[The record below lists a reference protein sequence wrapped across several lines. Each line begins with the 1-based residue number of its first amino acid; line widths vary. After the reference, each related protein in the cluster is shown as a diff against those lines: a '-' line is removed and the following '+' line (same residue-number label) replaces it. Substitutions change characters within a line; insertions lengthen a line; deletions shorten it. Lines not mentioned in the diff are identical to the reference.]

1 MIILFYSDKCD
12 FCNKIIDY
20 LDKKNLKKNFNLI
33 NIDTFI
39 KIPENIT
46 IVPTIIDPTIEAP
59 LEGRKAFEF
68 IINQKFFY
76 HPTNNIEYWVN
87 NTIPKPVINDDF
99 KAIEKHNFNFSSF
112 DDKPIEIVTPP
123 IVQEVQEVKKVVINK
138 QMLTLLR
145 LRR

>member
-76 HPTNNIEYWVN
+76 HPTNNIDYWVN

-123 IVQEVQEVKKVVINK
+123 IVQEVKNVVINK

>member
-1 MIILFYSDKCD
+1 MIILFYSDNCK

-20 LDKKNLKKNFNLI
+20 LDKNNLKKNFNLI

-39 KIPENIT
+39 KIPDNIT

-76 HPTNNIEYWVN
+76 HPTNNIDYWVN
-87 NTIPKPVINDDF
+87 NTIPKPVITDDF

-112 DDKPIEIVTPP
+112 DDKPIEIVTNP
-123 IVQEVQEVKKVVINK
+123 IVNEVKNVVINK
-138 QMLTLLR
+138 QTLALLR